1 MFDDFLSDLLKIIVV
16 LDILGLIAYF
26 FLGMLRKKQFVDKI
40 GRTNSANESTGPS
53 LGKYF
58 KPLFESKIE
67 NSNDTGSLRQRLID
81 YRTNRRRQKRSHPS
95 SHGDLESSF
104 TDLRR
109 VLNSYCEGIAW
120 LYRTTHSGSPFP
132 CICSQPLLL
141 LQSPS
146 TFW

>member
-26 FLGMLRKKQFVDKI
+26 FLGMLRKKQCVDKVA
-40 GRTNSANESTGPS
+40 RTNSANESTGRS
-53 LGKYF
+53 FSEHF
-58 KPLFESKIE
+58 KPLFENKIE
-67 NSNDTGSLRQRLID
+67 NSHDTASLRQRLID
-81 YRTNRRRQKRSHPS
+81 YRTNRRRQKRSNS
-95 SHGDLESSF
+95 SSRSDLESSF
-104 TDLRR
+104 ADLRR

-120 LYRTTHSGSPFP
+120 LYRTIYSGSPIP
-132 CICSQPLLL
+132 CICSQPLLI

>member
-26 FLGMLRKKQFVDKI
+26 FLGMLRKRQFADKN
-40 GRTNSANESTGPS
+40 GLANTANKSTGPS
-53 LGKYF
+53 FSKSF
-58 KPLFESKIE
+58 KPLFQSKI
-67 NSNDTGSLRQRLID
+67 NDSHNTISLRQRLID
-81 YRTNRRRQKRSHPS
+81 YRTNRRRQKRFHSS
-95 SHGDLESSF
+95 SHSDLESSF
-104 TDLRR
+104 ADLRR

-120 LYRTTHSGSPFP
+120 LYRTIYGGSPFP
-132 CICSQPLLL
+132 CIWPQPLLL